1 MSSIQ
6 YKSYC
11 ITLSNIHYFEIASSR
26 GKDRDSDRHGGGDRD
41 RDRDRDRDKAR
52 IEVIH
57 PIVAATASV
66 ALWTVLH
73 RSEQARA
80 LVRKEEGFGSA
91 LAMSLQDEAKRGSG
105 SGSGSRSASSIG
117 SQLWAGGNERIS
129 NNTAVGAR
137 LNRCGSESN
146 PAEITT
152 THARTALL
160 HLMESN

>member
-1 MSSIQ
+1 MSSIH

-11 ITLSNIHYFEIASSR
+11 IPLSNINYFEIASSR

-41 RDRDRDRDKAR
+41 RDRDRDRDKGR

-105 SGSGSRSASSIG
+105 SGSSIG
-117 SQLWAGGNERIS
+117 SQSWTGRDANSGNERIS

-137 LNRCGSESN
+137 LNRCCSEIN
-146 PAEITT
+146 PVEITT

>member
-1 MSSIQ
+1 MSSIHN
-6 YKSYC
+6 KSYS
-11 ITLSNIHYFEIASSR
+11 IPLSNINYFEIASSR

-41 RDRDRDRDKAR
+41 RDRDKGR

-105 SGSGSRSASSIG
+105 SSIG
-117 SQLWAGGNERIS
+117 SQSWTGRDANSGNERIS

-137 LNRCGSESN
+137 LNRCGSENN
-146 PAEITT
+146 PVEITT